1 MEYVQMLKGIAGD
14 TLPKILTLKDCLCH
28 CKNADIDVEVR
39 SHPTLL
45 YEMFLVI
52 FQLIFYHCSDFNKL
66 IDLQL
71 TIKVISIH
79 KNSQFINR

>member
-14 TLPKILTLKDCLCH
+14 TLPKNLTLKDCLCH

-39 SHPTLL
+39 SHSNCFFLVL

-52 FQLIFYHCSDFNKL
+52 D
-66 IDLQL
+66 
-71 TIKVISIH
+71 ISV
-79 KNSQFINR
+79 NFLSLF